1 MIIPK
6 ESENSNLIELFPTD
20 IFPSDSQHILKELKL
35 IFETN
40 GEITEVTEEA
50 TQLKQTLC
58 DKIFAI
64 FLYKVSKSVSGECFK
79 DVAIFVIL
87 FRRNLNERG
96 WSIYNEQKRNNENN
110 KNASDDFC
118 CANNGEFALEIAN
131 EFVVENFQKFWNEI
145 KENVS
150 SKILGEEEEK
160 LKNLVFLTQ
169 HFCNWL
175 FNNYYTNS
183 RLSLNLTENN

>member
-1 MIIPK
+1 M
-6 ESENSNLIELFPTD
+6 ELFPSD
-20 IFPSDSQHILKELKL
+20 IFPSDSQQIQRELKL
-35 IFETN
+35 LFETN
-40 GEITEVTEEA
+40 GEIVEETDET
-50 TQLKQTLC
+50 TQLKKTLC

-64 FLYKVSKSVSGECFK
+64 FLYKISKNVSDECFK

-96 WSIYNEQKRNNENN
+96 WTIYNEQKKNSDIN
-110 KNASDDFC
+110 KNVSEDYC
-118 CANNGEFALEIAN
+118 TVNNGEFALEIAN
-131 EFVVENFQKFWNEI
+131 EFVVDNFQKFWNEI
-145 KENVS
+145 KENIS
-150 SKILGEEEEK
+150 SKILGDEEEK